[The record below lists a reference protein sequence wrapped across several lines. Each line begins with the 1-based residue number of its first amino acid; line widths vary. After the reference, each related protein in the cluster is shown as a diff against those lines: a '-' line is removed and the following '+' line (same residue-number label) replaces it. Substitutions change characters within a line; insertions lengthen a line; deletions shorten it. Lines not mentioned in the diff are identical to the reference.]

1 MNLKIRNH
9 YFILACLLVG
19 FGQTSFAQ
27 IPYGSNN
34 GKYLKVKNASLYYE
48 EYGQGQPLLLL
59 HGGMGSINN
68 FKKVIE
74 PLSKQF
80 KVYAIDSP
88 GQGRSPQIDSISYK
102 IFADYYAAFID
113 EMKLDSAYVMGWSDG
128 GNSAFI
134 LAHDR
139 PDKVKKVVAIG
150 ANSDTD
156 GYRAGMLNW
165 VKSWKI
171 DPETAGINNGWLAEF
186 NKLSPNAKT
195 WEKSFSQLK
204 YMWITKEVISD
215 KDLASIKSKILLLY
229 GDKDLATL
237 EHIIHLK
244 NTIKGIQLCI
254 LPNTPHNVFD
264 KKSEMVSKLVID
276 FLKPQ

>member
-1 MNLKIRNH
+1 MKNYLYLYIVA
-9 YFILACLLVG
+9 YFILGTAHVA
-19 FGQTSFAQ
+19 FGQ

-34 GKYLKVKNASLYYE
+34 EKYLKVKSSSLYYE
-48 EYGQGQPLLLL
+48 EYGQGQPLILL

-134 LAHDR
+134 LVHDR

-156 GYRAGMLNW
+156 GYNDGMLNW

-171 DPETAGINNGWLAEF
+171 DPVTAGINNGWLAEF

-195 WEKSFSQLK
+195 WEKSFVQIK
-204 YMWITKEVISD
+204 NMWITNEVISD
-215 KDLASIKSKILLLY
+215 ANLAKIKSKFLLMY
-229 GDKDLATL
+229 GDRDLTKL
-237 EHIIHLK
+237 DHVLHLK
-244 NTIKGIQLCI
+244 NTIKGSQLCV
-254 LPNTPHNVFD
+254 LPNTPHNVFNS
-264 KKSEMVSKLVID
+264 KSEMVSKIVID
-276 FLKPQ
+276 FLKP